1 MRAPA
6 MLQRRPA
13 KIPGETVVMPIFI
26 ASQVVPQT
34 KQMKT
39 NIARCDGVAEPFI
52 ERSARVLLLNRI
64 GSASGRVGAAPNR
77 NGAYASGRVW
87 CRATDFVEETG

>member
-1 MRAPA
+1 MIAPA

-13 KIPGETVVMPIFI
+13 NTPGETVEMPTFI

-39 NIARCDGVAEPFI
+39 NIARCDAVDEVFI
-52 ERSARVLLLNRI
+52 VIADVLLPKRND
-64 GSASGRVGAAPNR
+64 SPSGPVAAAPKR
-77 NGAYASGRVW
+77 HGAYASDWHGR
-87 CRATDFVEETG
+87 A

>member
-1 MRAPA
+1 MAPA

-13 KIPGETVVMPIFI
+13 KMPGETVEMPTFI

-39 NIARCDGVAEPFI
+39 NIARCDAVAVVFI
-52 ERSARVLLLNRI
+52 GFADVLLPARKV
-64 GSASGRVGAAPNR
+64 AHPCGRVPR
-77 NGAYASGRVW
+77 LSGMARMRQGDAV
-87 CRATDFVEETG
+87 ALAFP